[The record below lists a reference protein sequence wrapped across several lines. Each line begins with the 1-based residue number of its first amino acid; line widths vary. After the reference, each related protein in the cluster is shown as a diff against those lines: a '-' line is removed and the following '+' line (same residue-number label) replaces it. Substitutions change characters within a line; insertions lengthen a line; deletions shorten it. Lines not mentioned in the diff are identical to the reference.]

1 MAERRPAPPGGFTL
15 VESIVAA
22 ALIGACLLTIIS
34 VIPSG
39 VLSLKKAEDLEAAT
53 AYGMEV
59 LEMRRARLD
68 PGEMTHEIT
77 MNATRFDV
85 VSRVDEQPHPG
96 GHLYDFVVTVSW
108 NRQPCPVRL
117 ATRLFRP

>member
-1 MAERRPAPPGGFTL
+1 MGTDIRGFTL

-22 ALIGACLLTIIS
+22 ALIGACLLTIVSI
-34 VIPSG
+34 IPSG
-39 VLSLKKAEDLEAAT
+39 VLSLKKAEDLQAAT
-53 AYGMEV
+53 SYGLEV
-59 LEMRRARLD
+59 LELRRSRLD
-68 PGEMTHEIT
+68 AGELKHEIT
-77 MNATRFDV
+77 LNATRFEV
-85 VSRVDEQPHPG
+85 VSRVDQRSHTG